1 MFVYTKTK
9 SSQKFTPR
17 LKLARFC
24 FYRSYINN
32 NMQIYS
38 EWWGVNENI
47 TPGELAARAVV
58 MFVIALILMRVSGMR
73 PFGKGDAF
81 DNIITFLMGGILSR
95 GIIGATPFISCVA
108 GGVAII
114 VLHKILSKL
123 GVYNTRFERITK
135 GKSIQLFKAG
145 EFIERNMK
153 KASISKADIAEELR
167 LNCQLND
174 LSNIEEV
181 YIERT
186 GQISFVKKKS

>member
-1 MFVYTKTK
+1 MPNWQGFVLIDVTYV
-9 SSQKFTPR
+9 S
-17 LKLARFC
+17 
-24 FYRSYINN
+24 
-32 NMQIYS
+32 NMEIYS

-58 MFVIALILMRVSGMR
+58 MFVIALILMRVAGMR

-81 DNIITFLMGGILSR
+81 DNIITFLIGGILSR

-108 GGVAII
+108 GGIAII

-123 GVYNTRFERITK
+123 GVYNSKLERLTK

-145 EFIERNMK
+145 EFIEPNMK
-153 KASISKADIAEELR
+153 KASITKQDVQEELR
-167 LNCQLND
+167 INCQLND
-174 LSNIEEV
+174 LTNIEEV

-186 GQISFVKKKS
+186 GEISFVKKKQ